1 MSDIRPDIGP
11 RDVLDFW
18 LKDTPSEKW
27 FANDPALDAQIRAR
41 FEDVWRLGCA
51 GGLKDWEH
59 EPNGALALIILFD
72 QFPRNMFR
80 GTAEAFASDPH
91 AREIA
96 KRAIAQKRDLE
107 VPAAFRSFFYL
118 PLEHSENISDQEA
131 CVQLT
136 RERLGEQDVAHR
148 YALMHKD
155 AIERFGRFPARNKA
169 LGRASTAEEQEFLNH
184 NPRGF

>member
-1 MSDIRPDIGP
+1 MSEIRP

-41 FEDVWRLGCA
+41 FEEAWRLGRA
-51 GGLKDWEH
+51 GKLTDWEN

-80 GTAEAFASDPH
+80 GTAEAFASDPL
-91 AREIA
+91 AREVA
-96 KRAIAQKRDLE
+96 KRAIAEKRDLE

-118 PLEHSENISDQEA
+118 PLEHSENLSDQEIS
-131 CVQLT
+131 VQLT
-136 RERLGEQDVAHR
+136 KERLGEKDVAFR
-148 YALMHKD
+148 YALLHKE

-169 LGRASTAEEQEFLNH
+169 LGRTSTAEEQEFLNR